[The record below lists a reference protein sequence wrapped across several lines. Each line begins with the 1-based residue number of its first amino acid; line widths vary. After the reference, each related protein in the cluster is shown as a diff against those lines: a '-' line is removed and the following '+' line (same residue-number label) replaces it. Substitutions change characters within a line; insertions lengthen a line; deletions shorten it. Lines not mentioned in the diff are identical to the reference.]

1 MTGGINSDTILF
13 RMSSVEEIFRQILNN
28 PHDVRFTDLCKI
40 CDYYF
45 GEPRQSGAHRIYK
58 TPWQGDPRI
67 NIQNDNG
74 KAKVYQVKQVIKA
87 VEKLE
92 AKHGG

>member
-1 MTGGINSDTILF
+1 MGSIDVI
-13 RMSSVEEIFRQILNN
+13 VQQIVGN
-28 PHDVRFTDLCKI
+28 PKNVRFADLCKI

-45 GEPRQSGAHRIYK
+45 GEPRKRSGHHIYK

-74 KAKVYQVKQVIKA
+74 KGKAYQVRQALEAIK
-87 VEKLE
+87 KLE
-92 AKHGG
+92 AQHGNRGRKKK